1 MPCVWV
7 AYCGALKSRCRV
19 AQGGRFEESR
29 GRGERAGSAEHAW
42 SAAKA
47 KRRASDAFALT
58 VTSNPKR
65 SAVTQRPVAVSPVTA
80 CHVLLL
86 RGVKRSGH
94 RVRASGLESHR
105 QEPARWR
112 SLRRRI
118 LSAETARN

>member
-1 MPCVWV
+1 MQ
-7 AYCGALKSRCRV
+7 SRTGSQV

-47 KRRASDAFALT
+47 KRRASDAFFKTLT

-65 SAVTQRPVAVSPVTA
+65 SAVTQRPVTVSPVTA

-94 RVRASGLESHR
+94 APDEWLGIAQAGACTVA
-105 QEPARWR
+105 
-112 SLRRRI
+112 
-118 LSAETARN
+118 